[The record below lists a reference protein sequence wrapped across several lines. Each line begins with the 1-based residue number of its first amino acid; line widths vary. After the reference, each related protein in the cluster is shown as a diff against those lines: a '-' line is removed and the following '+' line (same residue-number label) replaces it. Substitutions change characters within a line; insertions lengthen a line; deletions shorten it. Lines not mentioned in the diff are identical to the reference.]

1 MLFGQFVRLL
11 RVRLWLILTVLLVVL
26 GATVAVSLLTP
37 KRWVATTSM
46 VVDFP
51 SNDPIL
57 GSAVYMQG
65 TVSGFLATQVDIIRS
80 ARVVQRVIDRLELD
94 KHPTVVSLWKE
105 SGGEG
110 NARSWVTG
118 ELVRGLAIEPS
129 REGAVLN
136 LSVEFRDPQLAA
148 DIANAFAQTYT
159 AFNLEMRTEPARNY
173 ASMFEEQSRRYRED
187 LRAAQEKLSA
197 FQQRAGI
204 TASDERYD
212 VENTRLQELSSELVR
227 VQAAAVDSRSR
238 AEAVQRNGRD
248 SLPEA
253 VTNPMITTLRADLGR
268 AEARLEEQ
276 SARLGPNHPLIL
288 STQAEVNGLRS
299 RLETEVGRVATSVG
313 TGNSINQQRESQ
325 LRAAVEAQRARVL
338 GLRKNRDELA
348 ALQRDV
354 DAAQRAV
361 ELLNTRLTQ
370 TTLESR
376 SRQSNVNVVTQAF
389 PPATPSRP
397 QPVLNVI
404 VGTFVG
410 LLLGVLAAITLE
422 KVHRPL
428 RDSDDLIE
436 AVGLPVLAV
445 LPPATSKRPQR
456 LIGSTGPAVAP
467 TLRLTKD

>member
-1 MLFGQFVRLL
+1 
-11 RVRLWLILTVLLVVL
+11 
-26 GATVAVSLLTP
+26 
-37 KRWVATTSM
+37 
-46 VVDFP
+46 
-51 SNDPIL
+51 
-57 GSAVYMQG
+57 
-65 TVSGFLATQVDIIRS
+65 
-80 ARVVQRVIDRLELD
+80 
-94 KHPTVVSLWKE
+94 
-105 SGGEG
+105 
-110 NARSWVTG
+110 
-118 ELVRGLAIEPS
+118 
-129 REGAVLN
+129 VLN

-187 LRAAQEKLSA
+187 LRAAQDRLSQ

-227 VQAAAVDSRSR
+227 VQAAAVESRSR
-238 AEAVQRNGRD
+238 VDAVQRNGRD
-248 SLPEA
+248 SMPETVA
-253 VTNPMITTLRADLGR
+253 NPMIATLRADLGR

-276 SARLGPNHPLIL
+276 SARLGSNHPLIL

-299 RLETEVGRVATSVG
+299 RLETEVGRVASSVG
-313 TGNSINQQRESQ
+313 TGNSINQQREVQ
-325 LRAAVEAQRARVL
+325 LRAAVDAQRGRVL
-338 GLRKNRDELA
+338 ALKKQRDELA
-348 ALQRDV
+348 ALQREV
-354 DAAQRAV
+354 DNAQRAV

-389 PPATPSRP
+389 PPAKPARP
-397 QPVLNVI
+397 QPVLNVV

-445 LPPATSKRPQR
+445 LPPASSKRPQR

-467 TLRLTKD
+467 SLRLTKD